1 MRRRR
6 IEESMIKKLLAFVAA
21 LSFALPVL
29 AQRAPEE
36 GMDYNE
42 LRPAQA
48 TDSPGRVEVI
58 EFFWYRCPHCYS
70 LEPQLASW
78 LKQLPKDVQFRRVP
92 AVFNDEWAIDARIFY
107 TLETLGQEE
116 RVHKALFDAIHQQ
129 GGVRLKGEA
138 YARWVADWLAK
149 QGIDAKKYDETFRSF
164 TVSTK
169 LRRASQ
175 MTAAYKFD
183 GVPAIAVQGRW
194 VVNASNSMLSVT
206 SYLIDQSRKTA
217 ATAKK

>member
-1 MRRRR
+1 MLKR
-6 IEESMIKKLLAFVAA
+6 LLAFAA
-21 LSFALPVL
+21 VLSIAVPAF
-29 AQRAPEE
+29 AQRLPEE
-36 GMDYNE
+36 GMDYTE
-42 LRPAQA
+42 LRPPQ
-48 TDSPGRVEVI
+48 TTESPGKIEVI
-58 EFFWYRCPHCYS
+58 EFFWYRCPHCYA

-78 LKQLPKDVQFRRVP
+78 LKQLPKDAQFRRIP

-138 YARWVADWLAK
+138 YAKWVADWLSK
-149 QGIDAKKYDETFRSF
+149 QGVDARKYDETFRSF

-169 LRRASQ
+169 VRRASQ

-183 GVPAIAVQGRW
+183 GVPAMVVQGRF
-194 VVNASNSMLSVT
+194 VVNASNSMLPVT
-206 SYLIDQSRKTA
+206 DYLIGQVRKA
-217 ATAKK
+217 APPASARK